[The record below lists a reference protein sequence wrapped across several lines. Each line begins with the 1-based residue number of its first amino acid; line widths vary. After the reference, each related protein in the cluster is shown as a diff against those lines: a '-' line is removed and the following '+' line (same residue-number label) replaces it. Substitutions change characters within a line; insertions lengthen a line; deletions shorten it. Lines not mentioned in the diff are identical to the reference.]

1 MPASTLLTS
10 SNRRLPCSRSDVSV
24 SSDSLVS
31 KPMKAPFVPTAALL
45 KCFVIF
51 TIRLKKKGIY
61 KTKKFNI
68 YTMKTTF
75 KVSVENT
82 GLEHET
88 EGNHKW
94 R

>member
-1 MPASTLLTS
+1 VCS
-10 SNRRLPCSRSDVSV
+10 SDLRSDVSV

-45 KCFVIF
+45 NRFVIF
-51 TIRLKKKGIY
+51 TIRLKKSIY
-61 KTKKFNI
+61 KTEKFNI
-68 YTMKTTF
+68 YTMKTPF

-88 EGNHKW
+88 KGNHKW